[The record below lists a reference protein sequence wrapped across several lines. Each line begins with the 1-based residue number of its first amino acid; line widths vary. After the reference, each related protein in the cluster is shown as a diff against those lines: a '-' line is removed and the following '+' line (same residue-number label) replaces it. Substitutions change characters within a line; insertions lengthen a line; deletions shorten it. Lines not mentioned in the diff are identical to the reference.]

1 MPQKRLPRL
10 RSRTRPAANIPPSL
24 DSRMRNSRSLPTLF
38 VALVT
43 ISASIVFGTTR
54 ASAQSPTSGQGFA
67 RTSPIAISS
76 EQVPVKIERAF
87 PNLTFRR
94 PIGGAFPPDGTNRL
108 AVISQYGKVLIFPND
123 PNATEAKELLDIH
136 SKVVY
141 HDNENEEG
149 LLGLAFHPKFKENGE
164 LFVYYT
170 TKDAPVVG
178 KSGVATPTA
187 AHTSVL
193 ARMRISS
200 DDPNRADP
208 GSLEEIFRTPTKPD
222 WNHNGG
228 TIIFGPDGYLYI
240 AIGDGGAAND
250 PYAHGQDLSTVLGK
264 VLRID
269 VDHQDRGL
277 RSVDGRRIPDKNY
290 AVPEDNPFVSVAGAA
305 PEVWA
310 LGLRNIWRM
319 SFDRQTHKLWAGEVG
334 QDTWE
339 EVNIIDRGGNY
350 GWNIREGFH
359 PFVARGGPPAGPAP
373 EKPVGALIEPLYE
386 YHHSVGKSIT
396 GGHVYRGKEV
406 PELFGAYLFADYVD
420 GQVYTLRYDEHE
432 GKVTAVQ
439 KIGPKQQPVFS
450 FAEDEAG
457 ELYFMTTQGYL
468 FRFRSAAQ

>member
-1 MPQKRLPRL
+1 MKNSVSFSARFLAL
-10 RSRTRPAANIPPSL
+10 IITSAVLSAA
-24 DSRMRNSRSLPTLF
+24 
-38 VALVT
+38 
-43 ISASIVFGTTR
+43 TR
-54 ASAQSPTSGQGFA
+54 APAQSPTAGQNFA
-67 RTSPIAISS
+67 RTSPVAISDGP
-76 EQVPVKIERAF
+76 VTVKIERAF
-87 PNLTFRR
+87 GNLTFRR
-94 PIGGAFPPDGTNRL
+94 PIGGAFPPDGSNRL
-108 AVISQYGKVLIFPND
+108 AVISQYGKVLIFPDD
-123 PNATEAKELLDIH
+123 PNVKEAKELLDIH

-141 HDNENEEG
+141 KDNENEEG

-164 LFVYYT
+164 FFVYYT
-170 TKDAPVVG
+170 TKDGPVIG
-178 KSGVATPTA
+178 KSGAATPTA

-193 ARMRISS
+193 ARVHMSP

-208 GSLEEIFRTPTKPD
+208 GTLEEIFRTPTKPD

-269 VDHQDRGL
+269 VDHK
-277 RSVDGRRIPDKNY
+277 DGRKNY
-290 AVPEDNPFVSVAGAA
+290 AVPADNPFVDVGGAA

-319 SFDRQTHKLWAGEVG
+319 SFDRQTNKLWAGDVG

-359 PFVARGGPPAGPAP
+359 PFTTRGMPKPGPAP
-373 EKPVGALIEPLYE
+373 EKPVGALIDPLYE

-406 PELFGAYLFADYVD
+406 PELQGAYLFADYVD
-420 GQVYTLRYDEHE
+420 GQVYALRYDAQE

-468 FRFRSAAQ
+468 FRFRSAAL

>member
-1 MPQKRLPRL
+1 MLAA
-10 RSRTRPAANIPPSL
+10 TPAWS
-24 DSRMRNSRSLPTLF
+24 
-38 VALVT
+38 
-43 ISASIVFGTTR
+43 
-54 ASAQSPTSGQGFA
+54 QSPTAGQNFA
-67 RTSPIAISS
+67 RTSPVAISDGP
-76 EQVPVKIERAF
+76 VPVKIERAF

-94 PIGGAFPPDGTNRL
+94 PIGGAFPPDGSNRL

-123 PNATEAKELLDIH
+123 SNVKEAKELLDIH

-141 HDNENEEG
+141 KDNENEEG

-164 LFVYYT
+164 FFVYYT
-170 TKDAPVVG
+170 TKDAPVISKG
-178 KSGVATPTA
+178 GVATPAA

-193 ARMRISS
+193 ARVRMSAN
-200 DDPNRADP
+200 DPDRADP

-250 PYAHGQDLSTVLGK
+250 PRAHGQDLSTVLGK

-269 VDHQDRGL
+269 VDHK
-277 RSVDGRRIPDKNY
+277 DGRKNY
-290 AVPEDNPFVSVAGAA
+290 AVSDDNPFVNMEGAA

-319 SFDRQTHKLWAGEVG
+319 SFDRQTHKLWAGDVG
-334 QDTWE
+334 QDIWE
-339 EVNIIDRGGNY
+339 EVDIVERGGNY
-350 GWNIREGFH
+350 GWNIREGLH
-359 PFVARGGPPAGPAP
+359 PLVRVAGPPPGPPP
-373 EKPVGALIEPLYE
+373 EKIIGEFIDPIFE
-386 YHHSVGKSIT
+386 YHHSVGKSII

-406 PELFGAYLFADYVD
+406 PELQGAYLFADYVD
-420 GQVYTLRYDEHE
+420 GQVYALRYDEQE
-432 GKVTAVQ
+432 RKVTAVQ
-439 KIGPKQQPVFS
+439 KIGPRQQPVFS
-450 FAEDEAG
+450 FAEDEGG